1 MIKVVLIFEFANSN
15 QALLFINL
23 LDLFDVEAYR
33 PDPLEDSV
41 RVNIANSN
49 KAGLEQ
55 IYDIAELLDSEIM

>member
-33 PDPLEDSV
+33 PDPLE
-41 RVNIANSN
+41 
-49 KAGLEQ
+49 Q